1 MLLVVGLGN
10 PGAKYNHTYHNVG
23 FDVVDELA
31 KQLGAKFS
39 KETCDSRVAECKKAD
54 IIIAKPQTYMN
65 LSGTAVRKLIRAYGI
80 DEEHDMIVC
89 YDDVDLPIGK
99 LRIREEGSAGTH
111 NGMRNIVAE
120 IGTQNFLRLR
130 VGTKT
135 PELKAGEVSLLDFV
149 LSRIDYKY
157 HADMKSA
164 VDASVTAILE
174 LAKGTPIPRVQ
185 ENLNRKTSR
194 ALCEA

>member
-10 PGAKYNHTYHNVG
+10 PGAKYNNTYHNVG
-23 FDVVDELA
+23 FAVADELA
-31 KQLGAKFS
+31 KRLGAKFS
-39 KETCDSRVAECKKAD
+39 KEVCEARVAECKKAD

-65 LSGTAVRKLIRAYGI
+65 LSGEAVKKLIRAYDI
-80 DEEHDMIVC
+80 DAEHDMIVC
-89 YDDVDLPIGK
+89 YDDIDLPLGK

-135 PELKAGEVSLLDFV
+135 QELRNGEVALLEFV
-149 LSRIDYKY
+149 LSKIDYKY
-157 HADMKSA
+157 HDDMNKA
-164 VDASVTAILE
+164 IDASATALMEI
-174 LAKGTPIPRVQ
+174 AKGTPIPRVQ
-185 ENLNRKTSR
+185 EKLNKH
-194 ALCEA
+194 